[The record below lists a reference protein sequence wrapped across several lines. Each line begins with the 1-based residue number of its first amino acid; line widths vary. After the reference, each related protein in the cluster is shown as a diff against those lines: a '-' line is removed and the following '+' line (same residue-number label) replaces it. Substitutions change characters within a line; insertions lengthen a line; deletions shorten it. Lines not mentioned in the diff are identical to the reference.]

1 MKMTNRRALRT
12 SKQPLKKSNQSAAA
26 ALSL

>member
-1 MKMTNRRALRT
+1 MNPLLLRS
-12 SKQPLKKSNQSAAA
+12 SKQPLKKSNQSAAV